1 MKIEPYLIDDNDY
14 KKFMNKNHL
23 TLYVFFVIIFLLSCQ
38 QKNYNSK
45 TIQGEEPRMKSFWY
59 YQDNFLLDPNATQLR
74 TDGIYFKIIDTDQ
87 FGDTYKTFRF
97 YEDGLVISHV
107 AYSTPEKLMQLDRT
121 TQGNIHGYY
130 KIKNDSL
137 FFTTKVYYN
146 HSPTFYTGLIHPDSM
161 KLNSINFKTR
171 ESDNQV
177 FYFLRQ

>member
-1 MKIEPYLIDDNDY
+1 MKKPYFIL
-14 KKFMNKNHL
+14 FVS
-23 TLYVFFVIIFLLSCQ
+23 TLLFFFWCCKPKEYLAKS
-38 QKNYNSK
+38 
-45 TIQGEEPRMKSFWY
+45 IQGEEPRQTSFWY
-59 YQDNFLLDPNATQLR
+59 YQPNFMLDPNSTELR

-97 YEDGLVISHV
+97 YHDGLIISHT

-121 TQGNIHGYY
+121 TQGNIHGYF

-146 HSPTFYTGLIHPDSM
+146 HSPTFYTGEIFPDSI
-161 KLNSINFKTR
+161 KLSSINFKTR

-177 FYFLRQ
+177 FYFLKEE

>member
-1 MKIEPYLIDDNDY
+1 
-14 KKFMNKNHL
+14 MNKTSL
-23 TLYVFFVIIFLLSCQ
+23 TLFVIVLLLFFCSCQ
-38 QKNYNSK
+38 KKQYTSK
-45 TIQGEEPRMKSFWY
+45 TVQGEEPRMKSFWY
-59 YQDNFLLDPNATQLR
+59 HQDNFLLNPNLTELR

-107 AYSTPEKLMQLDRT
+107 AYSTPERLMKLNRT

-146 HSPTFYTGLIHPDSM
+146 HSPTFYTGMIHPDSI

-177 FYFLRQ
+177 FYFLKKER